1 MLITGGAGYVGSILI
16 FKLKQLYPNMKITVL
31 DNLKNC
37 DNSLILRNIFSTNK
51 VSENLEELIKKEI
64 PPNSKISAVE
74 DAFPYLYKYRN
85 VYYYPIFMESADY
98 VITRY
103 DSNTNKFSGSFINLK
118 NQNEADQCLY
128 EKGKGL
134 GFNYDEKIEVGRG
147 LAIIKKSK

>member
-1 MLITGGAGYVGSILI
+1 
-16 FKLKQLYPNMKITVL
+16 
-31 DNLKNC
+31 
-37 DNSLILRNIFSTNK
+37 
-51 VSENLEELIKKEI
+51 
-64 PPNSKISAVE
+64 
-74 DAFPYLYKYRN
+74 
-85 VYYYPIFMESADY
+85 MESADY

-103 DSNTNKFSGSFINLK
+103 DSNTNKFSGSFMNQK